1 MPEVSTDL
9 FPFVVSLPGILSPD
23 QDHGLGARVRG
34 EDPGNQL
41 SPERAC
47 AACDQVRRIHG
58 MHPSVGLTR
67 ILHYKV
73 RAARVRCVC
82 GCAIPWW
89 GMGMRVTWLPALGL
103 SGAAAVSI
111 RIRGVSVKTC
121 SKRGAIHT
129 RAGRLGERIVNSPV
143 DWHHACEDYIA
154 EFRC

>member
-9 FPFVVSLPGILSPD
+9 FPFVASLLGILSPD

-47 AACDQVRRIHG
+47 AACDQVRCIHECT
-58 MHPSVGLTR
+58 PSVGLTR

-73 RAARVRCVC
+73 RAASVRCVC
-82 GCAIPWW
+82 GCSIPWW
-89 GMGMRVTWLPALGL
+89 RMGMRVPWLPAPGL
-103 SGAAAVSI
+103 SGTAAVSI

-121 SKRGAIHT
+121 SKRGA
-129 RAGRLGERIVNSPV
+129 RGASASRIFNPPV
-143 DWHHACEDYIA
+143 D
-154 EFRC
+154 